1 MEGKDDEAKKSLR
14 AMEQQFQKIKL
25 QYEKRIEELEQ
36 LLAYKLLNEPQK
48 LQDSFDQELCKVNE
62 AHQETVQNLQAEIHS
77 LRSHVA
83 QLESQKNPR
92 DDDADLQS
100 LEYQVEQARAK
111 AQLVRLNQEMIA
123 KNQEIKDLT
132 KTVERLQKERRRML
146 SGTNS
151 GRRLDKKGML
161 EKDCGSP
168 EKKVPRN
175 PGFFPDNHKD
185 KIYQPNVF
193 ADAHI
198 SEVQQ
203 ENAHLKEE
211 LENLKL
217 EINEERISSQAALAN
232 AEELMRRAK
241 EELQGHIAT
250 LKVSHQKE
258 LERILCQQAIEY
270 STSKAAE
277 LNSKISSQETLIKYL
292 QQQVRELQKEEGVL
306 AISQRREAILQK
318 EMAKLLEELKVARE
332 NQSPELKRFSCL
344 ERKIRQLETSYEQRE
359 QELQQVIQ
367 QTQYKAEVKQF
378 RETEK
383 WKKLALLKNQELEKF
398 RIELDSMLD
407 VLRQLQKQGVVITP
421 SSSNMPENYW
431 KI

>member
-1 MEGKDDEAKKSLR
+1 MRPHFPLRFRANKTKYRSIFTSCNLSL
-14 AMEQQFQKIKL
+14 QL

-48 LQDSFDQELCKVNE
+48 LQDKSSSFDQELCQVNE
-62 AHQETVQNLQAEIHS
+62 AHQETVQNLQAEIDS

-83 QLESQKNPR
+83 QLESQEKPR

-161 EKDCGSP
+161 EKDTVS
-168 EKKVPRN
+168 PRN
-175 PGFFPDNHKD
+175 PGFFPDNLKD

-211 LENLKL
+211 LEKLKL
-217 EINEERISSQAALAN
+217 ELSEERISSQAALAN
-232 AEELMRRAK
+232 AEELMRR
-241 EELQGHIAT
+241 
-250 LKVSHQKE
+250 
-258 LERILCQQAIEY
+258 
-270 STSKAAE
+270 
-277 LNSKISSQETLIKYL
+277 
-292 QQQVRELQKEEGVL
+292 
-306 AISQRREAILQK
+306 
-318 EMAKLLEELKVARE
+318 
-332 NQSPELKRFSCL
+332 
-344 ERKIRQLETSYEQRE
+344 
-359 QELQQVIQ
+359 
-367 QTQYKAEVKQF
+367 
-378 RETEK
+378 
-383 WKKLALLKNQELEKF
+383 
-398 RIELDSMLD
+398 
-407 VLRQLQKQGVVITP
+407 
-421 SSSNMPENYW
+421 
-431 KI
+431 